1 MKRFLRCAEIPR
13 RSHDKRETLR
23 YIQQSQMISVL
34 LKRFVHGVIVL
45 WAVATLTF
53 LLLRLAPGGPFD
65 SERKLPPEIIA
76 NLEAKYHLNEPVL
89 EQYVRYLAG
98 LAHGDFGPSYKYLD
112 RGVTEIIADT
122 LPTSALLGI
131 LAVLFTMVVSFP
143 LGFFAAYYRESTID
157 RLCLFIGTLGISLPN
172 FILGALLIWAVALQ
186 LGWLQ
191 AGRWDD
197 WSSVILPMV
206 TLGAAPAAY
215 VSALLRSSLIETLGE
230 DFVRTA
236 RAKGVREHSVLARH
250 ALRNSLIPILT
261 VMGPLT
267 ATLLTGSFV
276 VEYVFAIPGMGRFFI
291 TAVTDR
297 DYPLIM
303 GVTLVYTAILVSANF
318 AVDLLY
324 GWVDPRIR
332 TE

>member
-1 MKRFLRCAEIPR
+1 
-13 RSHDKRETLR
+13 
-23 YIQQSQMISVL
+23 MISIL
-34 LKRFVHGVIVL
+34 LKRFVHGLIVL

-98 LAHGDFGPSYKYLD
+98 LAHGDLGPSYKYLD
-112 RGVTEIIADT
+112 RGVTEVIADT

-131 LAVLFTMVVSFP
+131 LAIMFTLVVSFP
-143 LGFFAAYYRESTID
+143 LGFLAASYRESIID

-197 WSSVILPMV
+197 WSSVILPMI
-206 TLGAAPAAY
+206 TLGAAPTAY

>member
-1 MKRFLRCAEIPR
+1 
-13 RSHDKRETLR
+13 
-23 YIQQSQMISVL
+23 MISVL

-143 LGFFAAYYRESTID
+143 LGFFAAYYRESIID

-303 GVTLVYTAILVSANF
+303 GVTLVYTAILVSANL

>member
-1 MKRFLRCAEIPR
+1 
-13 RSHDKRETLR
+13 
-23 YIQQSQMISVL
+23 MISVL

-131 LAVLFTMVVSFP
+131 LAVLLTMVVSFP

-261 VMGPLT
+261 VLGPLT

>member
-1 MKRFLRCAEIPR
+1 
-13 RSHDKRETLR
+13 
-23 YIQQSQMISVL
+23 MISVL

-143 LGFFAAYYRESTID
+143 LGFFAAYYRESIID

-186 LGWLQ
+186 MGWLQ

>member
-1 MKRFLRCAEIPR
+1 
-13 RSHDKRETLR
+13 
-23 YIQQSQMISVL
+23 MISVL

-131 LAVLFTMVVSFP
+131 LAVLLTMVVSFP

-236 RAKGVREHSVLARH
+236 RAKGVREHAVLARH

-261 VMGPLT
+261 VLGPLT

>member
-1 MKRFLRCAEIPR
+1 
-13 RSHDKRETLR
+13 
-23 YIQQSQMISVL
+23 MISVL

-131 LAVLFTMVVSFP
+131 LAVMFTMVVSFP
-143 LGFFAAYYRESTID
+143 LGFFAAYYRESIID

-236 RAKGVREHSVLARH
+236 RAKGVREHAVLARH

-303 GVTLVYTAILVSANF
+303 GVTLVYTAILVSANL

>member
-1 MKRFLRCAEIPR
+1 
-13 RSHDKRETLR
+13 
-23 YIQQSQMISVL
+23 MISVL

-131 LAVLFTMVVSFP
+131 LAVLLTMVVSFP

-236 RAKGVREHSVLARH
+236 RAKGVREHAVLARH

-332 TE
+332 AE

>member
-1 MKRFLRCAEIPR
+1 MTSL
-13 RSHDKRETLR
+13 
-23 YIQQSQMISVL
+23 L
-34 LKRFVHGVIVL
+34 LKRLVHGVIVL

-53 LLLRLAPGGPFD
+53 ILLRLAPGGPFD

-89 EQYVRYLAG
+89 EQYLRYLAG
-98 LAHGDFGPSYKYLD
+98 LTRGDLGPSYKYLD
-112 RGVTEIIADT
+112 RDVREIITDT
-122 LPTSALLGI
+122 LPTSALLGA
-131 LAVLFTMVVSFP
+131 LAVLFAVILSFP
-143 LGFFAAYYRESTID
+143 LGLFAAYYRESFLD
-157 RLCLFIGTLGISLPN
+157 RLCLFVSTLGISLPN
-172 FILGALLIWAVALQ
+172 FILGALLIWTVALQ

-215 VSALLRSSLIETLGE
+215 LAALLRSTLIEILGE

-236 RAKGVREHSVLARH
+236 RAKGAREQAVIAKH

-261 VMGPLT
+261 VMGPLI
-267 ATLLTGSFV
+267 AALLTGSFV

-303 GVTLVYTAILVSANF
+303 GVTLVYTAILVGANL

-324 GWVDPRIR
+324 GCVDPRIR
-332 TE
+332 AE